1 MLLVGKVIQVIPF
14 SDITVRT
21 VFIYIGHLIAMF
33 PSFIPNGAP
42 PLVSTTWFP
51 PNERTTA
58 TAIGSLAFNIGGALG
73 FLIGPAMIPKSF
85 DNSTENNNHNLTD
98 KDVKFIEAR
107 LMDYFYV
114 QIGIA
119 AFLFLCVT
127 IYFPTRPPLPPSTT
141 QLTRKRTEVG
151 YVEGI
156 KMLFANW
163 SYWLLSLIFAV
174 SFGIYYGWSSVLDLA
189 IQPFNIDEK
198 TSGWLGTGGSLA
210 GIVSGIIIAR

>member
-1 MLLVGKVIQVIPF
+1 ML
-14 SDITVRT
+14 
-21 VFIYIGHLIAMF
+21 

-51 PNERTTA
+51 PSERTTA
-58 TAIGSLAFNIGGALG
+58 TAIGTLAANFGAALAF
-73 FLIGPAMIPKSF
+73 FIGPTMIPETNDTFEGNK
-85 DNSTENNNHNLTD
+85 HNLTD
-98 KDVKFIEAR
+98 KDVKFIEGR

-127 IYFPTRPPLPPSTT
+127 IYFPSKPPLPPSIT
-141 QLTRKRTEVG
+141 QLTRKQTKIG

-156 KMLFANW
+156 KMLITNW
-163 SYWLLSLIFAV
+163 SYWLLIFVFAA
-174 SFGIYYGWSSVLDLA
+174 SFGIYSGWSSVLDLA
-189 IQPFNIDEK
+189 VQPFKIDEK
-198 TSGWLGTGGSLA
+198 TSGLLGTGGSLA